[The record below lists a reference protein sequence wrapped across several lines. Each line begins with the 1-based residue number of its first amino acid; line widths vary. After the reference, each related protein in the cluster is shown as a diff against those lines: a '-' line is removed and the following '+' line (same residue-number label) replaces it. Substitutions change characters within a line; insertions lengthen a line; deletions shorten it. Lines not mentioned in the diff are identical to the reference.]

1 MRIWSQFSTK
11 LKGLLHDPFWRSAGN
26 LFSGAA
32 VGQALPILIFPLLTR
47 IYPKGMFDVYF
58 IYSGIILLTKIIS
71 TLQYQ
76 FALLIPRKDSDAR
89 TLLVINSGL
98 SVIVSLLLTV
108 IIFSTTP
115 IISQFIENKKL
126 IDWLYYIPLSTLF
139 LGIFECFMYYLNRL
153 KKYSLITYGRVSK
166 GIILVVTQTA
176 FGFMG
181 FTIDGLLYG
190 LLLAQ
195 GISAALMV
203 FFTFRSDPKCFV
215 FTRGNIGALLR
226 KYKDMPLYNT
236 LISFTN
242 NLSNQLPIFILS
254 SFYGSG
260 ASGDFGMANKIV
272 NTPMGMIANSVGQV
286 YYKEINEI
294 MHSKRNLRAFTNR
307 LYRNMFRIGLTPFTV
322 LIFAAPWIFSW
333 LLSEEYVTTGY
344 MTQILIPFY
353 FISFMN
359 NPATGLLTMLN
370 RQKAG
375 AIYQIALLAGRVAA
389 LAAGVFWFDNLLIT
403 IGLFSFVSLSFNA
416 YLYFYLI
423 KLAGNPPREYHS

>member
-1 MRIWSQFSTK
+1 MPILQRFLSK
-11 LKGLLHDPFWRSAGN
+11 LKGLSKDQFWRNAGN

-32 VGQALPILIFPLLTR
+32 IGQALPILIFPLLTR
-47 IYPKGMFDVYF
+47 IYPKVMFDVYF
-58 IYSGIILLTKIIS
+58 IYSGIILLTKIIA

-76 FALLIPRKDSDAR
+76 FALLIPKKDSDAR
-89 TLLVINSGL
+89 SLLVINGGI
-98 SVIVSLLLTV
+98 SVLVSFFLT
-108 IIFSTTP
+108 ILIFSIAP
-115 IISQFIENKKL
+115 WISQFIESKEL
-126 IDWLYYIPLSTLF
+126 IDWLYYIPLSTFF

-166 GIILVVTQTA
+166 GLILVITQTA
-176 FGFMG
+176 FGLTG

-203 FFTFRSDPKCFV
+203 IFTIKSDPKCFV
-215 FTRGNIGALLR
+215 YTRGNIGDLLR

-242 NLSNQLPIFILS
+242 NLSNQLPVFMLTN
-254 SFYGSG
+254 FYGSG

-294 MHSKRNLRAFTNR
+294 MHSKRDLRAFTNR
-307 LYRNMFRIGLTPFTV
+307 LYRNMFRIGLSPFTV

-333 LLSEEYVTTGY
+333 LLSDEYVTTGY
-344 MTQILIPFY
+344 MTQLLVPFY

-375 AIYQIALLAGRVAA
+375 ALYQLALLAGRIIA
-389 LAAGVFWFDNLLIT
+389 LGAGVYYFDNVLVT
-403 IGLFSFVSLSFNA
+403 IGLFSGVSLLFNA
-416 YLYFYLI
+416 YLYLYLI
-423 KLAGNPPREYHS
+423 KLAGNPPRTYHG